1 MSITRRGLLGASAA
15 AAAFVSAPTIMK
27 AATKKVVV
35 IGGGAAGATLTR
47 YLAKDSK
54 GALDITLVE
63 ANKNYTTC
71 FFSNWYLG
79 GYRDMQQITHNY
91 DKVAA
96 MGVNVVNNMATG
108 VDGDKK
114 EVTLAD
120 GSKLAYDK
128 LVIAPG
134 IDFQY
139 DLVDGYDAGVA
150 ENDIPHAY
158 KAGAQTALLKKQ
170 MEAMDDG
177 GVFLMMA
184 PPNPYRCPPG
194 PYERASMVANYLQ
207 RNKPKSKVIILD
219 PKDKHS
225 KQALFKEAWDNHYPG
240 LVEWMPGAEVGAMKA
255 VRKGEIITEK
265 GNFKGAVL
273 NPIPAQKAG
282 KIAFVAGIADESGW
296 CPIKDATNF
305 ESALVPDVHVIGDA
319 SINGAMPK
327 SGFSANSQAKAV
339 AMALNAELTGARQFD
354 PRFSNTC
361 WSLVADKDSV
371 KVGANY
377 KAEGNAVVKTDG
389 FISSTGEDTMV
400 REQTF
405 EEAEGWYAGITAD
418 MFG

>member
-1 MSITRRGLLGASAA
+1 MDLIQGGTDMSITRRGLLGASAA
-15 AAAFVSAPTIMK
+15 AAALVSAPTIMK

-96 MGVNVVNNMATG
+96 MGVNVVNKVATG

-134 IDFQY
+134 IDFRY

-150 ENDIPHAY
+150 ENEIPHAY

-219 PKDKHS
+219 PKTS
-225 KQALFKEAWDNHYPG
+225 IPSSPLQRAWTP
-240 LVEWMPGAEVGAMKA
+240 
-255 VRKGEIITEK
+255 ITQ
-265 GNFKGAVL
+265 
-273 NPIPAQKAG
+273 P
-282 KIAFVAGIADESGW
+282 
-296 CPIKDATNF
+296 C
-305 ESALVPDVHVIGDA
+305 
-319 SINGAMPK
+319 
-327 SGFSANSQAKAV
+327 
-339 AMALNAELTGARQFD
+339 
-354 PRFSNTC
+354 
-361 WSLVADKDSV
+361 
-371 KVGANY
+371 
-377 KAEGNAVVKTDG
+377 
-389 FISSTGEDTMV
+389 
-400 REQTF
+400 
-405 EEAEGWYAGITAD
+405 
-418 MFG
+418 